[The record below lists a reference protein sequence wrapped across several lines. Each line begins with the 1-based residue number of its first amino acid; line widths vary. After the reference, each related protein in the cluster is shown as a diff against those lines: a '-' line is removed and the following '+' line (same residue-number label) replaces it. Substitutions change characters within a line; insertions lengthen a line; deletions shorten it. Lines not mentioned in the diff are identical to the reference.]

1 MGETARTLIWWSTGA
16 ASAVM
21 AQLMLWRNPEALIV
35 RCETSNEDPD
45 NYRFE
50 ADIMRLLNRSMTLLK
65 SDEYESVWDVWQ
77 KRRYMSGI
85 KGAPCTAAMKIAP
98 RLAFQRPTD
107 LHAFG
112 YTADAEDIDR
122 FERLKE
128 NFPEL
133 DVRALLIEQGITK
146 EACLALVEHWGVKLP
161 RSYEMGFPNANCL
174 GTGCVKATSPDY
186 WSLYRFR
193 FPANF
198 ARTAT
203 YAREI
208 GARLTRIDNKRI
220 FIDEIPA
227 DWPMTN
233 PIVPACDFLCHLAEL
248 APTPTPAKP

>member
-1 MGETARTLIWWSTGA
+1 LLEGALVMSNRTLIWWSTGA
-16 ASAVM
+16 ASAVA
-21 AQLMLWRNPEALIV
+21 AQLMLWRNPEATIV

-50 ADIMRLLNRSMTLLK
+50 ADIMKLLNRSMTLLH
-65 SDEYESVWDVWQ
+65 SDEYADVWDVWQ

-98 RLAFQRPTD
+98 RLAFQLPTD
-107 LHAFG
+107 LHVFG
-112 YTADAEDIDR
+112 YTTDREDIDR

-128 NFPEL
+128 NFPEMS
-133 DVRALLIEQGITK
+133 VRAPLIEQGVTK
-146 EACLALVEHWGVKLP
+146 AACLALVERWGVKLP
-161 RSYEMGFPNANCL
+161 RSYAMGFPNANCL

-186 WSLYRFR
+186 WSLYRFC
-193 FPANF
+193 FPEKF
-198 ARTAT
+198 ARTAE

-208 GARLTRIDNKRI
+208 GARLSRINNERI

-248 APTPTPAKP
+248 EH